1 MERSIDI
8 LSLCC
13 SALRYA
19 FTPLMDDSDD
29 EEIEEFLV
37 SANLGMIIIRGFL
50 EMRSL
55 CGGSWLQVANGFP
68 SCPFSRR
75 NKAEI
80 NQE

>member
-37 SANLGMIIIRGFL
+37 SANLGMIIIRGFW
-50 EMRSL
+50 R
-55 CGGSWLQVANGFP
+55 
-68 SCPFSRR
+68 
-75 NKAEI
+75 
-80 NQE
+80 